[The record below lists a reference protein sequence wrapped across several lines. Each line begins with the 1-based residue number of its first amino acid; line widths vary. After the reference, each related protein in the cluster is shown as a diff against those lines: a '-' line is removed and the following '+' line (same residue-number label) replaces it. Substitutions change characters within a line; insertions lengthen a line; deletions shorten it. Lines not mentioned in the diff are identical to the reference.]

1 MRNLCRRGRMCV
13 STFSIVARDPENGD
27 LGVAVASKFLAAGA
41 VVPFMETGVGA
52 LAIQSFPD
60 LSYAPRGLGMM
71 RRGLSAKETLHRLIS
86 ADPEKEGRQ
95 AGVVDAN
102 GMVSAYT
109 GESCV
114 PWAGHRVGKSY
125 SCQGNILKGPGTLEA
140 MAAGFEG
147 AAGELSS
154 RLLAALCAGDQ
165 AGGDRRGKQS
175 AALFV
180 VRKNG
185 GYLGTSDVLV
195 DLRVDDAPEPC
206 GELQRLYDL
215 HQFYFGSSPEAEK
228 LKIEG
233 ELVRELQDILQRAGY
248 YGGDIT
254 GELSED
260 TKNAL
265 FELSAIENL
274 EERVDLERLTI
285 DPPALKFVRD
295 KFGGIKT

>member
-1 MRNLCRRGRMCV
+1 M
-13 STFSIVARDPENGD
+13 
-27 LGVAVASKFLAAGA
+27 GVAVASKFLAAGA

-52 LAIQSFPD
+52 LAIQAFPD
-60 LSYAPRGLGMM
+60 LSYAPRGLSMM
-71 RRGLSAKETLHRLIS
+71 RQGLSAKETLDSLIA
-86 ADPEKEGRQ
+86 ADPDKDGRQ
-95 AGVVDAN
+95 VGIVDAQ

-114 PWAGHRVGKSY
+114 PWAGHRVGTSY
-125 SCQGNILKGPGTLEA
+125 SCQGNILEGPGTLEA

-147 AAGELSS
+147 AVGELAS
-154 RLLAALCAGDQ
+154 RLLAAVCAGDR

-206 GELQRLYDL
+206 SELQRIYDL

-233 ELVRELQDILQRAGY
+233 ELVRELQEILRRAGY
-248 YGGDIT
+248 YGGDSD
-254 GELSED
+254 GALSEE
-260 TKNAL
+260 TKSAL

-285 DPPALKFVRD
+285 DPPALNFIRD
-295 KFGGIKT
+295 KFGDAKT